1 MEADEIKIAKVAV
14 DLLNNIDSKIDIV
27 LLGNHEVFDPN
38 DVELVALVK
47 KIEEFQQSPQL
58 LDTKLR
64 RFIEKLLNSYTS
76 NVLEED
82 DQQKILYFGSAIG
95 LIFYTFTKVRGF
107 KTISNCLSSTTS
119 LLAAVSQRSALLLHQ
134 NSCVTWQETYM
145 LLVWLSILI
154 LVPFPLDSIASSLP
168 QTLFNLGNHYLRFSG
183 SENDA
188 ATIFM
193 SRFLSRYD
201 NVIFLNEFL
210 QQLNSKTNE
219 QWINEKD
226 VIKIGIFKTTNF
238 LLKIGKLQLLSPFL
252 KILLNIAILNL
263 KTSKSTMVIGM
274 CIKNLGKLGLI
285 FLEIEDYDSV
295 EDIIDILIH
304 FVGVKDTSIRYYVS
318 KQLSKIGKR
327 LPLDMRE
334 DILLCLIKELD
345 IPNIP
350 KVHDEFTNFSS
361 TILLDFQVDNEN
373 INIEMYHGV
382 LTCLGEFSRMKLL
395 SLPFVF
401 FSISLL
407 HKTLFLQQHKLTF
420 SVGSQIRD
428 SSCFVAWALSKRYR
442 QDELSFTCWLQLFK
456 DLMLISCFDK
466 DLMIRRASSAAMQEL
481 VGRNGDVIF
490 KSLVHFQSE
499 DKIKCLEEIAI
510 CKLKLIEL
518 LDFTALGQLSKSFD
532 ISFQIS
538 TTINNLLFNEFVDYL
553 TYQSIHSL
561 DYEIRVLSVK
571 TLRRFLE
578 FVEDKLYTGR
588 IFDRFLSNIDSYK
601 FSVISR
607 NEIGVY
613 YAVAELLPL
622 LDLHDNYPALNS
634 INFHALFK
642 NIKFDYHRDHFHKGE
657 EYIYLIYRLIE
668 LTDFVIND
676 YEYDCLFDIIRQNN
690 EHIEEKFILLASK
703 LKDIPNS
710 YSNKWIYYIKNKNII
725 AAKSIGYSPVISVE
739 LKNIMHIISN
749 PNNFDAGLK
758 TSLLNSISIY
768 LKKKS
773 YQADEYLVDRAIFL
787 ELLEN
792 LDDYTITNQGD
803 VGHFIR
809 EATISLISQNL
820 EIFTIDKTLKFE
832 VEKRLVRLSCEI
844 MDKVRL
850 KALKLLLI
858 INKWENYYTTYQ
870 NEQSLELASVIDAS
884 SSTHSQGLSDVF
896 HEENSLLVF
905 NSISDYFN
913 LILKIYRK
921 EYLYQIKKAE
931 GREDLNTDEI
941 KRLVEISKEFWKGYS
956 FSAGASHSADVNIN
970 SSIHTFFQ
978 FYERDIDVDGSLPI
992 FQNIVLMH
1000 ILSILK
1006 VDKTKVKKTGIRDFK
1021 IDRFV
1026 KSQSCCLNFWLN
1038 ALDLNLTIPDL
1049 FNLQNL
1055 FIRTYNLHLNNTNI
1069 VRLETAVNLFV
1080 AIYLR
1085 DPRKFSDCKKR
1096 VIWISEKHPISQ
1108 VKKCAIQGLKE
1119 IDYEESEIGG
1129 QFAF

>member
-1 MEADEIKIAKVAV
+1 MAA
-14 DLLNNIDSKIDIV
+14 DLLNDIDSKIDIV
-27 LLGNHEVFDPN
+27 LLGNYDVFN
-38 DVELVALVK
+38 VNNVELVALVK

-58 LDTKLR
+58 LDNKLR
-64 RFIEKLLNSYTS
+64 RFIEKLLNSYIS

-82 DQQKILYFGSAIG
+82 DQKKILYFGSTIG

-107 KTISNCLSSTTS
+107 KTISNCLSSTTA
-119 LLAAVSQRSALLLHQ
+119 LLASVSQRCSLLLGHDT
-134 NSCVTWQETYM
+134 SVTWQETYL

-154 LVPFPLDSIASSLP
+154 LVPFPLVSISSSLP
-168 QTLFNLGNHYLRFSG
+168 ETLFNLANHHLQFSG

-188 ATIFM
+188 ATILM
-193 SRFLSRYD
+193 GRFLSRYD
-201 NVIFLNEFL
+201 NVIFLNGFL

-219 QWINEKD
+219 QWTKEKD

-238 LLKIGKLQLLSPFL
+238 LLKIGKLQLLFPFL

-274 CIKNLGKLGLI
+274 CIKNLGKLGVI
-285 FLEIEDYDSV
+285 FLEIGDYDSV
-295 EDIIDILIH
+295 EDIIEILIH
-304 FVGVKDTSIRYYVS
+304 FVGANDTSIRYYVS

-327 LPLDMRE
+327 LPLDMKE
-334 DILLCLIKELD
+334 DIFLCLIKELN

-350 KVHDEFTNFSS
+350 NLHDEFTNFSS
-361 TILLDFQVDNEN
+361 IILLDLQVDYED
-373 INIEMYHGV
+373 INIETYHGV

-401 FSISLL
+401 FSISLI
-407 HKTLFLQQHKLTF
+407 HKTLFLQQHKLTH

-428 SSCFVAWALSKRYR
+428 SSCFVAWAISKRYR
-442 QDELSFTCWLQLFK
+442 QDELPLTCWLQLFK
-456 DLMLISCFDK
+456 DLMLSSCFDR

-481 VGRNGDVIF
+481 VGRNGDAIF
-490 KSLVHFQSE
+490 KTLVHFPSE
-499 DKIKCLEEIAI
+499 DKMKFLEEIAF

-518 LDFTALGQLSKSFD
+518 LDFTALGQISRSFD

-538 TTINNLLFNEFVDYL
+538 TTINNLLLNEFVDYL
-553 TYQSIHSL
+553 TYQCVHSL

-578 FVEDKLYTGR
+578 FVDDKLYTER
-588 IFDRFLSNIDSYK
+588 ILDRFLTNIETYK

-607 NEIGVY
+607 KEIGLY

-622 LDLHDNYPALNS
+622 LDLHDNYLNS
-634 INFHALFK
+634 IDFHELFK

-668 LTDFVIND
+668 LTDFAIND

-703 LKDIPNS
+703 LKDIPTM
-710 YSNKWIYYIKNKNII
+710 YSNKWIHYIKNKNII

-749 PNNFDAGLK
+749 PNNLDAGIK
-758 TSLLNSISIY
+758 TSLLDSISTY
-768 LKKKS
+768 LKRRFD
-773 YQADEYLVDRAIFL
+773 DEHKESSIDKAI
-787 ELLEN
+787 LLDLLQN

-809 EATISLISQNL
+809 EASISLIYQNL
-820 EIFTIDKTLKFE
+820 ELFTTDETLKFE

-858 INKWENYYTTYQ
+858 INKWESYYITYQ
-870 NEQSLELASVIDAS
+870 NKQNLQLSSVKDAS
-884 SSTHSQGLSDVF
+884 SLIESQNLSDAF
-896 HEENSLLVF
+896 HEENSLLTF
-905 NSISDYFN
+905 NSISDYFS
-913 LILKIYRK
+913 LILEIYRK
-921 EYLYQIKKAE
+921 EYLYQIKDAE
-931 GREDLNTDEI
+931 GQKDFNTNEE
-941 KRLVEISKEFWKGYS
+941 KKLVEISKEFWRGYS
-956 FSAGASHSADVNIN
+956 FSAGALHSSDANIN
-970 SSIHTFFQ
+970 SSVHSFCQ
-978 FYERDIDVDGSLPI
+978 FYERDIDVDDALPVL
-992 FQNIVLMH
+992 QNIVLMH

-1006 VDKTKVKKTGIRDFK
+1006 ADKTKVKKAGVRDFK

-1026 KSQSCCLNFWLN
+1026 KSQNCCLNFWLTV
-1038 ALDLNLTIPDL
+1038 LDLNLTIPHL

-1055 FIRTYNLHLNNTNI
+1055 FIRTYNLHINSTN
-1069 VRLETAVNLFV
+1069 VARLETAVNLFV
-1080 AIYLR
+1080 SIYLR
-1085 DPRKFSDCKKR
+1085 DPSKFPDCKKR
-1096 VIWISEKHPISQ
+1096 LIWISENHPISQ

-1119 IDYEESEIGG
+1119 IDYEESEIGK
-1129 QFAF
+1129 QFT